1 MKAVVDRIENDI
13 AVLLIG
19 DNEYKADIPLEL
31 LPEGTHEGSWLTVSF
46 ELDPAGEAQQR
57 EKITNLLEKLKNKN
71 K

>member
-19 DNEYKADIPLEL
+19 DEEYKADIPLKL
-31 LPEGTHEGSWLTVSF
+31 LPEGTHEGSWLTVTF
-46 ELDPAGEAQQR
+46 ELDTAGEAQQR
-57 EKITNLLEKLKNKN
+57 EKIAGLLEKLKNKN